1 MKKAVLNSGP
11 DVPEALGHL
20 LIKVLKEDYRD
31 LEHVLFESPHST
43 HADLLAK
50 ISRAEYDARW
60 CEDESHLTRLRELS
74 IVMLGLDL
82 VERTRHSI
90 GEVLGRA
97 PDNYINDDEFINFV
111 QQDQLQAVALLLFA
125 WFGEIP
131 EQSPAQEY
139 RMGLAEFANQQ
150 EDPALALK
158 VMRTNVLLDHRS
170 HYLQIYTKDIWAG
183 LLLQKKHDE
192 SQQSAS
198 VPPDRSAALLSS
210 QRESQE
216 DMFVKNCRKYRI
228 YMEELVPKKSHAGYT
243 YGSTTEAWT
252 AYWRS
257 KVIEATRKQVGPIWE
272 LLQSQREEH
281 PGKSAVERDVI
292 DAGTTMYSRLS
303 APLHKTKVKV
313 IDFEEYLYGLQTK
326 IYPIIKQ
333 LHDEKMGQVSGHDRI
348 MQMPDWRSSKK

>member
-1 MKKAVLNSGP
+1 MKKAVLNSDP

-158 VMRTNVLLDHRS
+158 VMRTNLLLDHRS
-170 HYLQIYTKDIWAG
+170 HYLQIYTKDIWGG

-198 VPPDRSAALLSS
+198 VPPDRSAALLSL

-216 DMFVKNCRKYRI
+216 DMFVKNCKKYRT
-228 YMEELVPKKSHAGYT
+228 YMEKLVPKKSHAGHT
-243 YGSTTEAWT
+243 YESTTEAWT

-257 KVIEATRKQVGPIWE
+257 KVNEATREKVGPIWE
-272 LLQSQREEH
+272 LLQSQREKY
-281 PGKSAVERDVI
+281 PGKPAVVRDVI
-292 DAGTTMYSRLS
+292 GAGTTMYSHLS
-303 APLHKTKVKV
+303 APLHNEVKGM
-313 IDFEEYLYGLQTK
+313 DFEEYLYGLQK
-326 IYPIIKQ
+326 EIYPIIKQ
-333 LHDEKMGQVSGHDRI
+333 LHDEKMGQVSEHDRI
-348 MQMPDWRSSKK
+348 MQMSSWWSNKN